1 MSKRKR
7 KTPQKDISVTEHT
20 ERKTKFI
27 KNQYNIENQYNV
39 NGNKESPDKNTDWK
53 TKVAKK
59 MAQLLSKEIIKPWQF
74 IVVLILVLLIVLT
87 VAIIKFCDPISALL
101 ISKVNKS
108 QNVETINSDE
118 DVYTLED
125 NEEPTSEEISSV
137 IEKEQIIA
145 DLESNTPQNF
155 LEQNSIEVEL
165 EEGEFTLEN
174 SWIMFEIPA
183 FAKEAPEQE
192 RIAAYTAFYNEIIE
206 ERRRT
211 IDLDEKISKEYI
223 EFVLAANETFDEY
236 DENANYDIKKV
247 IIDEASSQRFGAK
260 EECRQVSNEQI
271 LANWY
276 ALCGKNSF
284 EEEYVNE
291 EFVYFNYAIDMY
303 LDAYAVSL
311 VKSEIPKITALDY
324 TSTCFLNIYNNVQ
337 LSDDIRME
345 ALYSAASFDKMY
357 KEMLS
362 EYDENPNRMNQ
373 KEHGVCMDLG
383 EIYIWLCKEAGQEDK
398 LYYYQLAT
406 DTLLECRQ
414 YRYFEGK
421 LSKRVYNDL
430 MYLNQ
435 YCYDHVKKE
444 YYTEDIT
451 KDLLYQRHR
460 EYENLLG
467 KTS

>member
-1 MSKRKR
+1 MSKK
-7 KTPQKDISVTEHT
+7 KGKAHQKNIPATSINKSETMY
-20 ERKTKFI
+20 I

-39 NGNKESPDKNTDWK
+39 NDNKESSDKNTDWK
-53 TKVAKK
+53 TEMVEGGKRLIEKGK
-59 MAQLLSKEIIKPWQF
+59 IKPWQF
-74 IVVLILVLLIVLT
+74 IVGLILALLIVMA
-87 VAIIKFCDPISALL
+87 VAIIKFFEPINAL
-101 ISKVNKS
+101 SKVNKS
-108 QNVETINSDE
+108 QNVETIYSSE
-118 DVYTLED
+118 DVYTSED

-211 IDLDEKISKEYI
+211 IDSDEKISKEYI
-223 EFVLAANETFDEY
+223 EFVLAANETFEEY
-236 DENANYDIKKV
+236 DENANYDIKRV
-247 IIDEASSQRFGAK
+247 IIDKASDQRFGAR

-345 ALYSAASFDKMY
+345 ALYSAASFDMRY

-362 EYDENPNRMNQ
+362 EYDENPKQMNQ

-383 EIYIWLCKEAGQEDK
+383 EIYIWLCKEAEQEDK
-398 LYYYQLAT
+398 LYYYQLAS

-435 YCYDHVKKE
+435 YCFDNVKQE
-444 YYTEDIT
+444 YFTEDIT
-451 KDLLYQRHR
+451 RDLLYQRHR
-460 EYENLLG
+460 EYENLLERN
-467 KTS
+467 